1 MDWKNLVSQLEH
13 AGLTQKQIAEACRCA
28 QPYIS
33 QIKTG
38 ARKVP
43 GYRIG
48 TALVDLHREHCMQE
62 QDSAAHG
69 EAA

>member
-1 MDWKNLVSQLEH
+1 MDWKTLVSQLEQ
-13 AGLTQKQIAEACRCA
+13 AGLTQKRIAEACMCA

-48 TALVDLHREHCMQE
+48 TALVDLHRVHCPPE
-62 QDSAAHG
+62 QKAAG
-69 EAA
+69 KAA

>member
-1 MDWKNLVSQLEH
+1 MNWTTLISELEQ
-13 AGLTQKQIAEACRCA
+13 AGLTQKRIAEACRCA

-38 ARKVP
+38 ARQVP

-48 TALVDLHREHCMQE
+48 TALVDLHREHCPRQA
-62 QDSAAHG
+62 SPHG